1 MYSALEQIVLSMGD
15 PSPEIF
21 YGLAVPDHRNWET
34 QLTKIPPRIRELLR
48 LQLFLVSSIGVREL

>member
-34 QLTKIPPRIRELLR
+34 QLTKIHHASESYCAYSC
-48 LQLFLVSSIGVREL
+48 FLSHR